1 MFGSN
6 NNQQVINNS
15 TVECSNDVCE
25 RVTTTCINDQPCQV
39 TRTIIDD
46 DRLEA
51 ELAAQEELDNL
62 NNIEYEDDTSSDES
76 DEEKEKVKECKYSIK
91 DINFGI
97 ILNGYDH
104 TVFIL
109 IISLIVILVFMAS
122 VYRWVKKK

>member
-1 MFGSN
+1 MFRSR
-6 NNQQVINNS
+6 NNQAVVSNS
-15 TVECSNDVCE
+15 TVECNENGCE

-39 TRTIIDD
+39 TRTIIED

-51 ELAAQEELDNL
+51 ELAAQEELESL
-62 NNIEYEDDTSSDES
+62 DDTSSDES
-76 DEEKEKVKECKYSIK
+76 DDEKEKECKHSIK

-104 TVFIL
+104 TIFIL
-109 IISLIVILVFMAS
+109 IISFIIIMVFMAS

>member
-15 TVECSNDVCE
+15 TVECNNGVCE
-25 RVTTTCINDQPCQV
+25 RVTKTCINDQPCQV
-39 TRTIIDD
+39 TRTIIND

-51 ELAAQEELDNL
+51 ELAAQEELDNS
-62 NNIEYEDDTSSDES
+62 EDDTSSDDS
-76 DEEKEKVKECKYSIK
+76 DEEKEKECKYSIK

-104 TVFIL
+104 TILIL
-109 IISLIVILVFMAS
+109 IISLIVMLVFMAS
-122 VYRWVKKK
+122 VYRLIKKK

>member
-1 MFGSN
+1 MVSSR
-6 NNQQVINNS
+6 NNQSVVNNS
-15 TVECSNDVCE
+15 TVECTNDVCE

-39 TRTIIDD
+39 TRTIIND
-46 DRLEA
+46 DRLDA
-51 ELAAQEELDNL
+51 ELAAQEELDKLEN
-62 NNIEYEDDTSSDES
+62 EDDTSSDES
-76 DEEKEKVKECKYSIK
+76 DEEKEKECKYSIK

-109 IISLIVILVFMAS
+109 IISFIVILVFMAS

>member
-15 TVECSNDVCE
+15 TVECTNDVCE

-51 ELAAQEELDNL
+51 ELAAQEELDQLEND
-62 NNIEYEDDTSSDES
+62 DDTSSDES
-76 DEEKEKVKECKYSIK
+76 DEEKECKYSIK

-109 IISLIVILVFMAS
+109 ITSFIVILVFMAS

>member
-15 TVECSNDVCE
+15 TVECTNDVCE

-51 ELAAQEELDNL
+51 ELAAQEELDQLEND
-62 NNIEYEDDTSSDES
+62 DDTSSDES
-76 DEEKEKVKECKYSIK
+76 DEEKECKYSIK

-109 IISLIVILVFMAS
+109 ITSFIVILVFMAS
-122 VYRWVKKK
+122 VYRWIKKK